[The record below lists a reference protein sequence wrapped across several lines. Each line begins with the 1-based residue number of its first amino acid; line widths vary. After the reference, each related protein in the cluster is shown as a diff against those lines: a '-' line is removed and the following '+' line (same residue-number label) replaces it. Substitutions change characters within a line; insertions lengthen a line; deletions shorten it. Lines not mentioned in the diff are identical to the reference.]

1 MKFHPH
7 IHVYHYQPHLLSVKV
22 HKHWQAQT
30 DTCPTHVQTG
40 THTLPPLQDDKCV
53 RRQGEIIN
61 YQANGHQAEFCFI
74 KL

>member
-1 MKFHPH
+1 MCN
-7 IHVYHYQPHLLSVKV
+7 LLTYMYTITNHMSYLPE
-22 HKHWQAQT
+22 
-30 DTCPTHVQTG
+30 CTG
-40 THTLPPLQDDKCV
+40 TGRQKQTHTHTHTQPPLQVDKCV